1 MQDYEQSVLEQYNLD
16 VNSTRKTRGAVL
28 CDTKQGIFLLKEVLM
43 SESRVPAL
51 CELYEHLREQG
62 YDRIDS
68 IVLNKE
74 NEYISRTEDGGT
86 YLLKRWFSGRE
97 CDVKRA
103 TDILEAA
110 GNLAKLHGVMRKELS
125 GEVAMAEPL
134 QEVYLRHDRELKKVR
149 KFIRNQTPKGEF
161 EYAFLKCF
169 DQMYQWADAAEA
181 MLQASGYEA
190 LYGKSMAEH
199 CIVHGEYNYHN
210 VLMQTEG
217 TRQKEGGGSS
227 VEATTNFDK
236 FKRDIQVEDLY
247 YFLRKVMEKHGWKE
261 RLGDNMLNAYSAIRP
276 LTKEELEYV
285 KLRLVYPEKFWKT
298 ASAYYHS
305 NKAWISAKN
314 VEKLK
319 LSIRQTNEKKR
330 FLEQVFDFRL

>member
-1 MQDYEQSVLEQYNLD
+1 MQDYEQSILEQYNLD

-28 CDTKQGIFLLKEVLM
+28 CDTKQGIFLLREVSM
-43 SESRVPAL
+43 SENRILAL
-51 CELYEHLREQG
+51 YELYEHLREQG
-62 YDRIDS
+62 YERIDS

-74 NEYISRTEDGGT
+74 DEYISHTEDGST

-97 CDVKRA
+97 CDVKKT
-103 TDILEAA
+103 TDLLETA
-110 GNLAKLHGVMRKELS
+110 GNLAKLHEVMRKELP

-134 QEVYLRHDRELKKVR
+134 QEVYLRHERELKKVR
-149 KFIRNQTPKGEF
+149 KFIRNQTMKGEF

-169 DQMYQWADAAEA
+169 DQMYQWAEAAGT
-181 MLQASGYEA
+181 MLQTSGYEA
-190 LYGKSMAEH
+190 LYEKSMAEYFM
-199 CIVHGEYNYHN
+199 VHGEYNYHN
-210 VLMQTEG
+210 VLMKTDG
-217 TRQKEGGGSS
+217 MRQKGEGFSI
-227 VEATTNFDK
+227 EATTNFDK

-247 YFLRKVMEKHGWKE
+247 YFLRKTMEKHGWKE
-261 RLGDNMLNAYSAIRP
+261 RLGDNMLNAYSAIHP
-276 LTKEELEYV
+276 LTKEELEYL
-285 KLRLVYPEKFWKT
+285 KIRLVYPEKFWKT